1 MSTEERKVPELR
13 FKGFNDDWEQRELND
28 LVEFS
33 KGKFYSKSDLVEN
46 GNDVILY
53 GQLYT
58 NYQTEISYSDT
69 KVIPK
74 PNSVYSKGKEV
85 IIPSSGESAEDISIA
100 SSLTVGGI
108 IIAGDINILT
118 PFNIL
123 NNTFLALDL
132 SNGKSKKEL
141 SKYAQGKSIVHLHG
155 NDFKKLKLKFPIL
168 NEQIKIKEFIL
179 RIEILI
185 NLHQRK
191 FNILKK
197 LKKVY
202 LKEMFADHVN
212 KRPNLR
218 FKDFEEEWEL
228 RKLGELGSTFT
239 GLQGKSKVDFGHGS
253 ANYVPYT
260 NIFNNLFVDTNQLE
274 KIEQDSKQN
283 SLKYG
288 DVLFTTS
295 SETPVEVGMSSIWL
309 GKMSNVYLNSFCFGY
324 RLNTPINLYF
334 LAFSLRSPY
343 FRRRMSV
350 LAQGI
355 SRYNISKTKVMDSLI
370 SVPETTEQ
378 KYIGEFLVGLEKA
391 IEFQNSKIKKIK
403 ELKKEYLNKMFI

>member
-1 MSTEERKVPELR
+1 WFGESNEFAFNSNIAR
-13 FKGFNDDWEQRELND
+13 FEFTDIDTSFLNYLYNSSQIFKQIRARAVGTTSVAAIYPRD
-28 LVEFS
+28 L
-33 KGKFYSKSDLVEN
+33 
-46 GNDVILY
+46 
-53 GQLYT
+53 
-58 NYQTEISYSDT
+58 
-69 KVIPK
+69 
-74 PNSVYSKGKEV
+74 NSV
-85 IIPSSGESAEDISIA
+85 
-100 SSLTVGGI
+100 
-108 IIAGDINILT
+108 NFIL
-118 PFNIL
+118 PVQEEQKCIGMF
-123 NNTFLALDL
+123 
-132 SNGKSKKEL
+132 
-141 SKYAQGKSIVHLHG
+141 
-155 NDFKKLKLKFPIL
+155 FKKIDRVV
-168 NEQIKIKEFIL
+168 E
-179 RIEILI
+179 
-185 NLHQRK
+185 LHQRK